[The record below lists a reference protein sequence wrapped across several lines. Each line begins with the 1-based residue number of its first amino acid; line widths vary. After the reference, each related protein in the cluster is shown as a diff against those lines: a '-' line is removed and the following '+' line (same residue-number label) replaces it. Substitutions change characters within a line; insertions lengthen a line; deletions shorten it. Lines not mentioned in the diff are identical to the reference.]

1 MTLLPS
7 HYFYAFN
14 ALASPVEERIEGL
27 DGGLAPAGIAVISG
41 EAGDGSNRCVGVQ
54 PGLVYFTNFQS
65 QLTCPSSSAKGV
77 RLTLTLVRAPGQY
90 I

>member
-14 ALASPVEERIEGL
+14 ALASPVEEQIAGL

-41 EAGDGSNRCVGVQ
+41 EAGDGSARCVGVQ
-54 PGLVYFTNFQS
+54 PGL
-65 QLTCPSSSAKGV
+65 
-77 RLTLTLVRAPGQY
+77 
-90 I
+90 

>member
-14 ALASPVEERIEGL
+14 ALASPVEEQIAGL

-41 EAGDGSNRCVGVQ
+41 EAGDGSARCVGVQ
-54 PGLVYFTNFQS
+54 AGLVYFTNSQS
-65 QLTCPSSSAKGV
+65 QLTCPSS
-77 RLTLTLVRAPGQY
+77 
-90 I
+90 